1 MRQFSEIYA
10 QAAERK
16 GGEATLEALVAE
28 HRPRSRAELAAAP
41 DDRWLSQMTRCV
53 FQAGFNWKVIDNKW
67 PGFEAAFHGFE
78 PRINAAMSD
87 DEFDARLKDTRIVR
101 NAQKILSVRHNA
113 QFLVDLAAEHGS
125 AARFFADWPD
135 EDFAGLLEVM
145 KKRAARLSGETAMR
159 FFRFMGRPSYITSR
173 DVSAALIAAGVIDK
187 PPSSRRDLQAVQAA
201 FNAWM
206 AETGRDL
213 TSLSRVLALSTGPEG
228 FGRGSA

>member
-1 MRQFSEIYA
+1 MRKFSEIYA

-87 DEFDARLKDTRIVR
+87 DEFDDRLKDTRIVR
-101 NAQKILSVRHNA
+101 NARKILSVRHNA
-113 QFLVDLAAEHGS
+113 QFLVDLAARTWE
-125 AARFFADWPD
+125 RRPV
-135 EDFAGLLEVM
+135 L
-145 KKRAARLSGETAMR
+145 RRLA
-159 FFRFMGRPSYITSR
+159 
-173 DVSAALIAAGVIDK
+173 
-187 PPSSRRDLQAVQAA
+187 
-201 FNAWM
+201 
-206 AETGRDL
+206 
-213 TSLSRVLALSTGPEG
+213 
-228 FGRGSA
+228 GRGLRRTARGDEETRRPVVG